1 MGLYVEH
8 SPYFRVAQTDEIG
21 TFVGKQSFSLSTK
34 LDKFFHKEVI
44 YANFVEFCTLQ
55 GLFDIMN
62 HPIKKDKL
70 KFHSLK
76 RKGVIFLVN
85 VIYLSFVPIV
95 TIMKINT
102 TIRNRIKWSLNKPNK
117 LHFCQKRKPGE
128 ENERF
133 GALYKHRIK
142 SLKKISNVN
151 RM

>member
-21 TFVGKQSFSLSTK
+21 TFVGKQSFSLATK

-55 GLFDIMN
+55 GLCDVMN

-70 KFHSLK
+70 KFLSLK

-85 VIYLSFVPIV
+85 VIYISFVPIV

-102 TIRNRIKWSLNKPNK
+102 TVRNRIKWSPKQTK
-117 LHFCQKRKPGE
+117 
-128 ENERF
+128 
-133 GALYKHRIK
+133 
-142 SLKKISNVN
+142 
-151 RM
+151 